1 MVNIEII
8 LIYVN
13 DSPYNIDMKKILLSL
28 FFISPVIYA
37 ENTVSDIFKPNYKN
51 QLFMNV
57 EVALAEAQAELEIIP
72 QWAADE
78 IKLKANLKNLK
89 QKDIDA
95 EHKIV
100 RHTLVAR
107 LNVWKRSMDEESSEF
122 LHFGATTVDIWDTVL
137 VLQIKDSIDLL
148 IDDLLE
154 VEEYLITL
162 TKDNLYSYMPGR
174 TLGQHALPITFGK
187 KTSTW
192 LAENRRNIERL
203 QHIQSKINKSGIL
216 KGAVGSYL
224 GLGYNAIET
233 EAIMMEKLGLD
244 EPSKDDWHGIRDVF
258 AEYALTLA
266 IISKSFGRIG
276 NELTLLQ
283 MTEIGETEEYL
294 GSRSIGSST
303 MPQKKNP
310 RGPGDLIEFSRVIPR
325 LSEIVLDDMINSF
338 ERDGQKSDDELKA
351 ISIEAE
357 KMISRAKPLLK
368 ELKINKN
375 KMRKNLDITKGLIL
389 SQRLTFYLA
398 DKIGK
403 DTANNLMHDVAKMAL
418 ENNLSLAEA
427 ALQNAII
434 RKNVSQ
440 EELENIL
447 NPETY
452 IGLAVKQA
460 ELVIKE
466 IESKRDY

>member
-1 MVNIEII
+1 
-8 LIYVN
+8 
-13 DSPYNIDMKKILLSL
+13 MKKFLLSFCIVSSSL
-28 FFISPVIYA
+28 FVFS
-37 ENTVSDIFKPNYKN
+37 EDTVSDIFKPNYKN
-51 QLFMNV
+51 QLFMDV
-57 EVALAEAQAELEIIP
+57 EVALAEAQSELEIIP
-72 QWAADE
+72 LWAAKE
-78 IKLKANLKNLK
+78 ISSKANIKYLS
-89 QKDIDA
+89 QKDIDE
-95 EHKIV
+95 EHKLV

-107 LNVWKRSMDEESSEF
+107 LNVWKRSIDAEAAEY
-122 LHFGATTVDIWDTVL
+122 LHYGATTVDIWDTVL

-154 VEEYLITL
+154 IEDYLLTL
-162 TKDNLYSYMPGR
+162 TKDNLNTYMPGR

-203 QHIQSKINKSGIL
+203 QHVQSKINKSGIL

-224 GLGYNAIET
+224 GLGDMAIET
-233 EAIMMEKLGLD
+233 ESLMMQKLGLD

-294 GSRSIGSST
+294 GSKSVGSST

-310 RGPGDLIEFSRVIPR
+310 RGPGDLIEYSRVIPR
-325 LSEIVLDDMINSF
+325 LSEIVLDDMVNSF
-338 ERDGQKSDDELKA
+338 ERDGQKSDDELRL
-351 ISIEAE
+351 ISIESE
-357 KMISRAKPLLK
+357 KMIDRAKPLLK
-368 ELKINKN
+368 ELKVNKY
-375 KMRKNLDITKGLIL
+375 KMRENLDITNGLIL

-403 DTANNLMHDVAKMAL
+403 DTANDLMHDVAKYAL
-418 ENNLSLAEA
+418 ENNISLEEA
-427 ALQNAII
+427 ALANKTI
-434 RKNVSQ
+434 Q
-440 EELENIL
+440 ENITKEALSNIL

-452 IGLAVKQA
+452 IGLAVHQA
-460 ELVIKE
+460 QLIINE
-466 IESKRDY
+466 IESKRKQIR

>member
-1 MVNIEII
+1 
-8 LIYVN
+8 
-13 DSPYNIDMKKILLSL
+13 MKKFLLSFCIVSSSL
-28 FFISPVIYA
+28 FVFS
-37 ENTVSDIFKPNYKN
+37 EDTVSDIFKPNYKN
-51 QLFMNV
+51 QLFMDV
-57 EVALAEAQAELEIIP
+57 EVALAEAQSELEIIP
-72 QWAADE
+72 LWAAKE
-78 IKLKANLKNLK
+78 ISSKANIKYLS
-89 QKDIDA
+89 QKDIDE
-95 EHKIV
+95 EHKLV

-107 LNVWKRSMDEESSEF
+107 LNVWKRSIDAEAAEY
-122 LHFGATTVDIWDTVL
+122 LHYGATTVDIWDTVL

-154 VEEYLITL
+154 IEDYLLTL
-162 TKDNLYSYMPGR
+162 TKDNLNTYMPGR

-203 QHIQSKINKSGIL
+203 QHVQSKINKSGIL

-224 GLGYNAIET
+224 GLGDMAIET
-233 EAIMMEKLGLD
+233 ESLMMQKLGLD

-294 GSRSIGSST
+294 GSKSVGSST

-310 RGPGDLIEFSRVIPR
+310 RGPGDLIEYSRVIPR
-325 LSEIVLDDMINSF
+325 LSEIVLDDMVNSF
-338 ERDGQKSDDELKA
+338 ERDGQKSDDELRL
-351 ISIEAE
+351 ISIESE
-357 KMISRAKPLLK
+357 KMINRAKPLLK
-368 ELKINKN
+368 ELKVNKD
-375 KMRKNLDITKGLIL
+375 KMRENLDITNGLIL

-403 DTANNLMHDVAKMAL
+403 DTANDLMHDVAKYAL
-418 ENNLSLAEA
+418 ENNISLEEA
-427 ALQNAII
+427 ALANKTI
-434 RKNVSQ
+434 Q
-440 EELENIL
+440 ENITKEALSNIL

-452 IGLAVKQA
+452 IGLAVDQA
-460 ELVIKE
+460 QLIINE
-466 IESKRDY
+466 IESKRKQTK

>member
-1 MVNIEII
+1 
-8 LIYVN
+8 
-13 DSPYNIDMKKILLSL
+13 MKKFLLSFCIVSSSL
-28 FFISPVIYA
+28 FVFS
-37 ENTVSDIFKPNYKN
+37 EDTVSDIFKPNYKN
-51 QLFMNV
+51 QLFMDV
-57 EVALAEAQAELEIIP
+57 EVALAEAQSELEIIP
-72 QWAADE
+72 LWAAKE
-78 IKLKANLKNLK
+78 ISSKANIKYLS
-89 QKDIDA
+89 QKDIDE
-95 EHKIV
+95 EHKLV

-107 LNVWKRSMDEESSEF
+107 LNVWKRSINAEAAEY
-122 LHFGATTVDIWDTVL
+122 LHYGATTVDIWDTVL

-154 VEEYLITL
+154 IEDYLLTL
-162 TKDNLYSYMPGR
+162 TKDNLNTYMPGR

-203 QHIQSKINKSGIL
+203 QHVQSKINKSGIL

-224 GLGYNAIET
+224 GLGDMAIET
-233 EAIMMEKLGLD
+233 ESLMMQKLGLD

-294 GSRSIGSST
+294 GSRSVGSST

-310 RGPGDLIEFSRVIPR
+310 RGPGDLIEYSRVIPR
-325 LSEIVLDDMINSF
+325 LSEIVLDDMVNSF
-338 ERDGQKSDDELKA
+338 ERDGQKSDDELRL
-351 ISIEAE
+351 ISIESE
-357 KMISRAKPLLK
+357 KMIDRAKPLLK
-368 ELKINKN
+368 ELKVNKY
-375 KMRKNLDITKGLIL
+375 KMRENLDITNGLIL

-403 DTANNLMHDVAKMAL
+403 DTANDLMHDVAKYAL
-418 ENNLSLAEA
+418 ENNISLEEA
-427 ALQNAII
+427 ALANKTI
-434 RKNVSQ
+434 Q
-440 EELENIL
+440 ENITKEALSNIL

-452 IGLAVKQA
+452 IGLAVDQA
-460 ELVIKE
+460 QLIINE
-466 IESKRDY
+466 IESKRKQTK

>member
-1 MVNIEII
+1 MNH
-8 LIYVN
+8 N
-13 DSPYNIDMKKILLSL
+13 PYNIWMKNILLTISFAFCL
-28 FFISPVIYA
+28 FSFS
-37 ENTVSDIFKPNYKN
+37 ENQVADVFKSNYKN
-51 QLFMNV
+51 QLFMDV
-57 EVALAEAQAELEIIP
+57 EVALAEAQAELGIIP

-78 IKLKANLKNLK
+78 IKLKANTEYLQ
-89 QKDIDA
+89 QKDIDI
-95 EHKIV
+95 EQSFV

-107 LNVWKRSMDEESSEF
+107 LNVWKRSLDNNASEY

-137 VLQIKDSIDLL
+137 VLQIDDSIDLF

-154 VEEYLITL
+154 IEEYLITL
-162 TKDNLYSYMPGR
+162 TKDNLYTYMPGR

-203 QHIQSKINKSGIL
+203 VHVQSKIKKSGIL

-224 GLGYNAIET
+224 GLGNDAIKT
-233 EAIMMEKLGLD
+233 ESMMMRNLGLD
-244 EPSKDDWHGIRDVF
+244 DPSKDDWHGIRDVF

-294 GSRSIGSST
+294 GNRSVGSST

-310 RGPGDLIEFSRVIPR
+310 RGPGDLIEFSRIIPR

-338 ERDGQKSDDELKA
+338 ERDAEKSDDELKL
-351 ISIEAE
+351 ISIESE
-357 KMISRAKPLLK
+357 KMINRAKPLLK
-368 ELKINKN
+368 DLIVNKD
-375 KMRKNLDITKGLIL
+375 KMRENLEITQGLIL

-403 DTANNLMHDVAKMAL
+403 DTANDLMHDVAKYAL
-418 ENNLSLAEA
+418 ENNISLKDA
-427 ALQNAII
+427 AL
-434 RKNVSQ
+434 KNEIVSQ
-440 EELENIL
+440 NITKETLINIL

-452 IGLAVKQA
+452 IGLAAEQA
-460 ELVIKE
+460 KLIIEE
-466 IESKRDY
+466 IELKRSE

>member
-1 MVNIEII
+1 
-8 LIYVN
+8 
-13 DSPYNIDMKKILLSL
+13 MKNILLTISFTFCL
-28 FFISPVIYA
+28 FSFS
-37 ENTVSDIFKPNYKN
+37 ENQVADVFKSNYKN
-51 QLFMNV
+51 QLFMDV
-57 EVALAEAQAELEIIP
+57 EAALAEAQAELGIIP

-78 IKLKANLKNLK
+78 IKLKANTEYLQ
-89 QKDIDA
+89 QKDIDI
-95 EHKIV
+95 EQSFV

-107 LNVWKRSMDEESSEF
+107 LNVWKRSLDNNASEY

-137 VLQIKDSIDLL
+137 VLQIDDSIDLF

-154 VEEYLITL
+154 IEEYLITL
-162 TKDNLYSYMPGR
+162 TKDNLYTYMPGR

-203 QHIQSKINKSGIL
+203 VHVQSKIKKSGIL

-224 GLGYNAIET
+224 GLGNDAIKT
-233 EAIMMEKLGLD
+233 ESMMMRNLGLD
-244 EPSKDDWHGIRDVF
+244 DPSKDDWHGIRDVF

-294 GSRSIGSST
+294 GNRSVGSST

-310 RGPGDLIEFSRVIPR
+310 RGPGNLIEFSRIIPR

-338 ERDGQKSDDELKA
+338 ERDAEKSDDELKL
-351 ISIEAE
+351 ISIESE
-357 KMISRAKPLLK
+357 KMINRAKPLLK
-368 ELKINKN
+368 DLIVNKD
-375 KMRKNLDITKGLIL
+375 KMRENLEITQGLIL

-403 DTANNLMHDVAKMAL
+403 DTANDLMHDVAKYAL
-418 ENNLSLAEA
+418 ENNISLKDA
-427 ALQNAII
+427 AL
-434 RKNVSQ
+434 KNEIVSQ
-440 EELENIL
+440 NITKETLINIL

-452 IGLAVKQA
+452 IGLAAEQA
-460 ELVIKE
+460 KLIIEE
-466 IESKRDY
+466 IELKRSE

>member
-1 MVNIEII
+1 MNHNPYNKCMKKYLLSFLII
-8 LIYVN
+8 L
-13 DSPYNIDMKKILLSL
+13 SGTIL
-28 FFISPVIYA
+28 A
-37 ENTVSDIFKPNYKN
+37 EDTVANIFKVNYKN
-51 QLFMNV
+51 QLFMDV
-57 EVALAEAQAELEIIP
+57 EVALAEAQSELGIIP
-72 QWAADE
+72 SWAANE
-78 IKLKANLKNLK
+78 ISSKADIKYLS
-89 QKDIDA
+89 QKDIDK
-95 EHKIV
+95 EHKLV

-107 LNVWKRSMDEESSEF
+107 LNVWKRSIDKDAAEY
-122 LHFGATTVDIWDTVL
+122 LHYGATTVDIWDTVL

-154 VEEYLITL
+154 IEDYLLTL
-162 TKDNLYSYMPGR
+162 TKDNLYTYMPGR

-203 QHIQSKINKSGIL
+203 QHVQSKINKSGIL

-224 GLGYNAIET
+224 GLGPQAIET
-233 EAIMMEKLGLD
+233 EKLMMINLGLD
-244 EPSKDDWHGIRDVF
+244 EPSKDDWHGIRDIF

-283 MTEIGETEEYL
+283 MTELGETEEYL
-294 GSRSIGSST
+294 GSKSVGSST

-310 RGPGDLIEFSRVIPR
+310 RGPGDLLEYSRIIPR

-338 ERDGQKSDDELKA
+338 ERDGEKSDDELKQ
-351 ISIEAE
+351 ISIVTEQ
-357 KMISRAKPLLK
+357 MLDRAKPLLK
-368 ELKINKN
+368 ELKVNKQ
-375 KMRKNLDITKGLIL
+375 KMRDNLNLTNGLIL

-398 DKIGK
+398 DKLGK
-403 DTANNLMHDVAKMAL
+403 DTANELMHDVAKFAL
-418 ENNLSLAEA
+418 ENNLTLEEA
-427 ALQNAII
+427 ALQNSII
-434 RKNVSQ
+434 SKNITKS
-440 EELENIL
+440 ELKNIL

-460 ELVIKE
+460 QLIIQD
-466 IESKRDY
+466 IENKRTK

>member
-1 MVNIEII
+1 
-8 LIYVN
+8 
-13 DSPYNIDMKKILLSL
+13 MKKFLLSFCIVSSSL
-28 FFISPVIYA
+28 FVFS
-37 ENTVSDIFKPNYKN
+37 EDTVSDIFKPNYKN
-51 QLFMNV
+51 QLFMDV
-57 EVALAEAQAELEIIP
+57 EVALAEAQSELKIIP
-72 QWAADE
+72 LWAAKE
-78 IKLKANLKNLK
+78 ISSKANIKYLS
-89 QKDIDA
+89 QKDIDE
-95 EHKIV
+95 EHKLV

-107 LNVWKRSMDEESSEF
+107 LNVWKRSIDAEAAEY
-122 LHFGATTVDIWDTVL
+122 LHYGATTVDIWDTVL

-154 VEEYLITL
+154 IEDYLLTL
-162 TKDNLYSYMPGR
+162 TKDNLNTYMPGR

-203 QHIQSKINKSGIL
+203 QHVQSKINKSGIL

-224 GLGYNAIET
+224 GLGDMAIET
-233 EAIMMEKLGLD
+233 ESLMMQKLGLD

-294 GSRSIGSST
+294 GSKSVGSST

-310 RGPGDLIEFSRVIPR
+310 RGPGDLIEYSRVIPR
-325 LSEIVLDDMINSF
+325 LSEIVLDDMVNSF
-338 ERDGQKSDDELKA
+338 ERDGQKSDDELRL
-351 ISIEAE
+351 ISIESE
-357 KMISRAKPLLK
+357 KMIDRAKPLLK
-368 ELKINKN
+368 ELKVNKY
-375 KMRKNLDITKGLIL
+375 KMRENLDITNGLIL

-403 DTANNLMHDVAKMAL
+403 DTANDLMHDVAKYAL
-418 ENNLSLAEA
+418 ENNISLEEA
-427 ALQNAII
+427 ALANKTI
-434 RKNVSQ
+434 Q
-440 EELENIL
+440 ENITKEALSNIL

-452 IGLAVKQA
+452 IGLAVDQA
-460 ELVIKE
+460 QLIINE
-466 IESKRDY
+466 IESKRKQIK